1 MSLSLLQQPNRGYL
15 ASLLTLPPLIYP
27 FQYNPQQITDSKQN
41 KYKRRDPLPALAGTS
56 GLGSAAAGIGGAA
69 SAVASGGLGSLG
81 SAFGAA
87 VEGLGRTFS
96 RADLHQFDT
105 EGDRT
110 ISFHFTIDGRETR
123 PGEPSRRRDASGSIL
138 DDLAIIRCFTYP
150 KIGDLIS
157 VLGALTGLSAS
168 PLVTFNEPPTLML
181 VMGGTSIE
189 GYVTD
194 LKITETQFNSS
205 LDPIRADVDIS
216 MIEKI
221 DSTSF
226 IVDSVKRLGRAFYAT
241 AYEDV
246 GKVLF

>member
-1 MSLSLLQQPNRGYL
+1 MSFSLLQQPKRGYL

-27 FQYNPQQITDSKQN
+27 FQYNPEQITDSKQN
-41 KYKRRDPLPALAGTS
+41 KWKRRDPIAPNAT
-56 GLGSAAAGIGGAA
+56 GLGAAAAGISGGVG
-69 SAVASGGLGSLG
+69 AVASGGLGGLG
-81 SAFGAA
+81 TAYKTA
-87 VEGLGRTFS
+87 VEGIGRTFS
-96 RADLHQFDT
+96 RADLKQFDA

-110 ISFHFTIDGRETR
+110 IGVRFTIDGRETR
-123 PGEPSRRRDASGSIL
+123 PDEPSRRRSDSGSIL
-138 DDLAIIRCFTYP
+138 DDLAIIRCFAYP
-150 KIGDLIS
+150 KIGDLLD
-157 VLGALTGLSAS
+157 VLGGLVGSS
-168 PLVTFNEPPTLML
+168 LGSVKTFQEPPTLLL
-181 VMGGTSIE
+181 VMGSTSVE

-194 LKITETQFNSS
+194 LKITETQFNSD
-205 LDPIRADVDIS
+205 LDPIRADVEIS